1 MKNMTWSTKRQ
12 WQRKRQMATLE
23 KLWNCWHF
31 LQLRTSKHYNHW
43 VASDINWAL
52 HMYFVWMTNSRKT
65 LRLDF
70 LKFWKLQLSPPP
82 VPPLLPALWVSTF
95 RIPFRSPT
103 PAESSLLLEKGWKT
117 WYFIF
122 TFGQKLSLRS
132 RNGGR
137 RGCGQLVELCGNW
150 QETWTHKHTVW
161 PKIRIVLGNWA
172 LTS

>member
-70 LKFWKLQLSPPP
+70 LKFGKLQLSPPP
-82 VPPLLPALWVSTF
+82 VPPLLPALWISTF
-95 RIPFRSPT
+95 RIPFGSPT
-103 PAESSLLLEKGWKT
+103 PAESSVGKGLKDM
-117 WYFIF
+117 IF
-122 TFGQKLSLRS
+122 HFHFWPK
-132 RNGGR
+132 
-137 RGCGQLVELCGNW
+137 VESKVAEWG
-150 QETWTHKHTVW
+150 ETWLRPTCGIVW
-161 PKIRIVLGNWA
+161 K
-172 LTS
+172 LTRDLNTQAHSVAKN